1 MIMKKIFCV
10 IFILVFLA
18 GTSWAEEAISKG
30 YSSIYD
36 PGTLKPVDSELRVKV
51 GDAAPDFALQSIAG
65 SEVRLSS
72 YRGKA
77 NVLLS
82 FIPAAWTPVCSG
94 QWPGYNIAQAE
105 FEKNDAVLLGIS
117 VDNIPTLYAWTK
129 QMGELWFPVLSDFF
143 PHGAVAA
150 KYGVLRS
157 DGTAER
163 ALIFIN
169 KQGKI
174 TAIHVGDINIRP
186 PLELIFKELK
196 RFSE

>member
-1 MIMKKIFCV
+1 MKKIYCV
-10 IFILVFLA
+10 IFVLIFIA
-18 GTSWAEEAISKG
+18 GSSWAEEVKSKR

-51 GDAAPDFALQSIAG
+51 GEAAPDFSLKSITG

-72 YRGKA
+72 YKGKA
-77 NVLLS
+77 NVMLS

-117 VDNIPTLYAWTK
+117 VDNIPTLYAWTR
-129 QMGELWFPVLSDFF
+129 QMGELWFPVLSDFY
-143 PHGAVAA
+143 PHGAVAE

-163 ALIFIN
+163 ALFFIN
-169 KQGKI
+169 KQGII
-174 TAIHVGDINIRP
+174 TSIHVGDINIRP
-186 PLELIFKELK
+186 PLETIFKELK